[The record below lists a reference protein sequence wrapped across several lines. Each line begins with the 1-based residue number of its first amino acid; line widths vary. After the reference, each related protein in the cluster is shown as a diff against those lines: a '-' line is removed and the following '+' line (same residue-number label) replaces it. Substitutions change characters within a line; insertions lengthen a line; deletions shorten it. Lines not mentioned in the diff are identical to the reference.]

1 MDKNLVMEA
10 LGRVVEPDLGQ
21 DVVSLGLVGA
31 VQISG
36 QEVQVGLELLNPSQ
50 ERRHEIEGEVRRALL
65 EAGAGAVKVDLSLAI
80 PSTRPPMAGN
90 LLEGV
95 QNVVAVAS
103 GKGGVGKSTVA
114 VNLALAL
121 HAEGARVGLLDA
133 DVYCPSIPALM
144 GLKLEELGTVGRQIQ
159 PAERFGLKV
168 MSMGL
173 VMEEGEAVIWR
184 GPMLHGVVR
193 QFLEEVAW
201 GELDYLIIDL
211 PPGTGDVQLSLCQTV
226 PLGGAVV
233 VSTPQDVALGVAV
246 KAINMFEKLN
256 APVVG
261 ILENMSTYVCPHCG
275 HRDDVFGHGG
285 AAQASARLGIPF
297 LGGVPLESGVR
308 RSGDQGQP
316 VVVADPESPAAQALL
331 RAARLLAGRLVVAAR
346 QGYDDLLATMPQV

>member
-133 DVYCPSIPALM
+133 DVYGPSIPALM
-144 GLKLEELGTVGRQIQ
+144 GLKREELGTDGRQIQ

-168 MSMGL
+168 M
-173 VMEEGEAVIWR
+173 
-184 GPMLHGVVR
+184 
-193 QFLEEVAW
+193 
-201 GELDYLIIDL
+201 
-211 PPGTGDVQLSLCQTV
+211 
-226 PLGGAVV
+226 
-233 VSTPQDVALGVAV
+233 
-246 KAINMFEKLN
+246 
-256 APVVG
+256 
-261 ILENMSTYVCPHCG
+261 
-275 HRDDVFGHGG
+275 
-285 AAQASARLGIPF
+285 
-297 LGGVPLESGVR
+297 
-308 RSGDQGQP
+308 
-316 VVVADPESPAAQALL
+316 
-331 RAARLLAGRLVVAAR
+331 
-346 QGYDDLLATMPQV
+346 